1 MSKKPIF
8 SPIFL
13 VLEGSLVVQ
22 MVSKVVGNGLETYLL
37 TFGAHKHPLW
47 TMLGSFLG
55 HFGPILGLFWAIFS
69 PKWTKNG
76 GSGAQKGV
84 PEGPK

>member
-1 MSKKPIF
+1 
-8 SPIFL
+8 
-13 VLEGSLVVQ
+13 
-22 MVSKVVGNGLETYLL
+22 MVSKVVGNGLETYFL

-47 TMLGSFLG
+47 TILGSFLG
-55 HFGPILGLFWAIFS
+55 HFGPILAPFWAVFG

-84 PEGPK
+84 PEGLKWDQNGPKMTRNIVETL